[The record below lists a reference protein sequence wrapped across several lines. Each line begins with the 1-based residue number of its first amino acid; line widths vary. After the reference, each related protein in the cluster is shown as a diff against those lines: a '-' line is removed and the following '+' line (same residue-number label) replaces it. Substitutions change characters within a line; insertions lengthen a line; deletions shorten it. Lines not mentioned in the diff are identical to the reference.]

1 MRWCKFMMISLELS
15 QWLADQKVN
24 CNFWSRSHYCFMN
37 IWEDDSPDVNKLL
50 FTFQQLRSAV
60 IVRRGHGKST
70 THSCCNH
77 ILASWAVNSSS
88 LTLNTL
94 ISLDVLLVLWYC
106 LLTNWSQRQCSSVLE
121 DLVYLESLSLLA
133 EYGANINHV
142 AVTQVNH
149 GNSKPARVTEVNVQS
164 LMTLVKQ
171 RARHELLL
179 AQSCHNL
186 DGLP

>member
-1 MRWCKFMMISLELS
+1 MSTNFIPPL
-15 QWLADQKVN
+15 N
-24 CNFWSRSHYCFMN
+24 CC
-37 IWEDDSPDVNKLL
+37 V
-50 FTFQQLRSAV
+50 Q
-60 IVRRGHGKST
+60 
-70 THSCCNH
+70 
-77 ILASWAVNSSS
+77 
-88 LTLNTL
+88 L
-94 ISLDVLLVLWYC
+94 ISLAGVMESPRLTHAAIIYLPAELSILVLVLNTIISIDVLLVLWYC
-106 LLTNWSQRQCSSVLE
+106 LLTNWSQQRRSSALE

-171 RARHELLL
+171 RARHELWL

>member
-1 MRWCKFMMISLELS
+1 MSTNFIPPLNCCVQLISLAGVMESPRLTHAAIIYLPAELS
-15 QWLADQKVN
+15 
-24 CNFWSRSHYCFMN
+24 
-37 IWEDDSPDVNKLL
+37 
-50 FTFQQLRSAV
+50 
-60 IVRRGHGKST
+60 
-70 THSCCNH
+70 
-77 ILASWAVNSSS
+77 ILV
-88 LTLNTL
+88 LVLNTI

-106 LLTNWSQRQCSSVLE
+106 LLTNWSQQRSSSVLE

>member
-1 MRWCKFMMISLELS
+1 MSM
-15 QWLADQKVN
+15 
-24 CNFWSRSHYCFMN
+24 NFC
-37 IWEDDSPDVNKLL
+37 SPFNSCVQLL
-50 FTFQQLRSAV
+50 FLDGVMESPRL
-60 IVRRGHGKST
+60 
-70 THSCCNH
+70 THAAIIYLPAEPL
-77 ILASWAVNSSS
+77 ILALV
-88 LTLNTL
+88 LNTL
-94 ISLDVLLVLWYC
+94 ISLDALLVLWYC
-106 LLTNWSQRQCSSVLE
+106 LLTNWSQQQRSSVLE

-164 LMTLVKQ
+164 LMTLVKH